1 MGEKIRQAREKA
13 GMSQHEL
20 ARALG
25 ISSTAI
31 SFWES
36 GKTAPTVGN
45 LYRLASILGV
55 EPGDLL

>member
-13 GMSQHEL
+13 GLSQHEL
-20 ARALG
+20 AQALG
-25 ISSTAI
+25 VSHAAI

-36 GKTAPTVGN
+36 GRTAPTIGN

-55 EPGDLL
+55 KPGDLL